1 MNNKL
6 NKKTFP
12 VFDGHND
19 LLLQLWMQSGT
30 PVEDFLHGTLPGQLD
45 YARIRRGGFAG
56 GLFAIFVPPAQ
67 YVAQK
72 LNIPLEQAQ
81 RQTALEITE
90 RQMALL
96 HELVNRSRGRARLCL
111 NVAEIEDSLHD
122 GAIAMVMHIEGAA
135 ALDADLSQL
144 EGWYQSGLRS
154 IGPFWNLPNAFG
166 EGITGSFPGSPD
178 SGSGLTQAGRRLIQ
192 ACNRR
197 GIMLDV
203 SHMNQKAFFDTA
215 ELSDAPLVAS
225 HSNAHAICP
234 QPRNLTDEQLAAI
247 AASDGFVGVNFGNAF
262 LRDDGRRISDTP
274 LTQVVRHIDYLL
286 EKLGE
291 DRVGFGSDF
300 DGTQTPDALSDVAAL
315 PGLIDALRQ
324 AGYPDALLEKLS
336 WRNWLRVLK
345 RCWR

>member
-1 MNNKL
+1 MNNSM
-6 NKKTFP
+6 NKHAFP

-19 LLLQLWMQSGT
+19 LLLQLWMLSGS
-30 PVEDFLHGTLPGQLD
+30 PIEDFLDGTMPGQLD
-45 YARIRRGGFAG
+45 YARMRQGGFVG
-56 GLFAIFVPPAQ
+56 GLFAVFVPPAH
-67 YVAQK
+67 YVAQM
-72 LNIPLEQAQ
+72 LNISQEQAEQ
-81 RQTALEITE
+81 LSALEITE
-90 RQMALL
+90 RQMTLL
-96 HELVNRSRGRARLCL
+96 HELVGRSRGRARLCL
-111 NVAEIEDSLHD
+111 NAAEIENSIHD

-135 ALDADLSQL
+135 ALDASLSQL

-166 EGITGSFPGSPD
+166 EGISGSFPGSPD
-178 SGSGLTQAGRRLIQ
+178 SGPGLTQAGRQLVH
-192 ACNRR
+192 ACNRL

-234 QPRNLTDEQLAAI
+234 QPRNLTDDQLAAI
-247 AASDGFVGVNFGNAF
+247 AASDGLVGVNFGNAF
-262 LRDDGRRISDTP
+262 LRGDGKRESDTP
-274 LTQVVRHIDYLL
+274 LTQVVRHIDYLI

-300 DGTQTPDALSDVAAL
+300 DGTQTPDALRDVAAL
-315 PGLIDALRQ
+315 PHLIDALRQ
-324 AGYPDALLEKLS
+324 AGYPDSLLEKLC

-345 RCWR
+345 QSWG